1 MSTPDDGAVAAGHSV
16 DPASWR
22 VLFGELMS
30 LVAGRFARVEP
41 RRTAREVVLGL
52 LSPAERKN
60 CWWLAEQAGHGGPQA
75 MQRLLRTAVWDVDA
89 VRDDVRGFVA
99 ARLGDSGG
107 VLIPDETGFLKK
119 GTRSVGVQR
128 QYSGTAGRIENSQ
141 VGVFLSYASPLGRA
155 LIDRRVYLPRSWTGD
170 QERCAAA
177 GIPASVGFATKP
189 ELALDMITGAVAAG
203 TPAAWVASDEL
214 YGDNGAFRAGVAA
227 LGLGYVLAVSC
238 DHRIPAWPG
247 GKRRLRADQV
257 AAALPAGCWH
267 RVSAGTGSKG
277 PRWYDWAW
285 VCVHQP
291 GHSLL
296 IRRGS
301 DGQLAFYRCWSPAPV
316 PLATLARV
324 AGMRWAVEEGFQA
337 AKSQVGLDHYQV
349 RTWTAW
355 HRHVTL
361 AMLALAFLMACA
373 AAAAPAPPADPW
385 HHARHGGPIALTAA
399 EIRRLFNSLII
410 TPLRASVTTPLRAI
424 SHAQHWSHWRR
435 LHQGSARRSHYQHR
449 LTTELGP

>member
-1 MSTPDDGAVAAGHSV
+1 M
-16 DPASWR
+16 
-22 VLFGELMS
+22 LFGELMS

-41 RRTAREVVLGL
+41 RRTARDMVLGL
-52 LSPAERKN
+52 LSAAERKN
-60 CWWLAEQAGHGGPQA
+60 CWWLAEQAGHGDPQA
-75 MQRLLRTAVWDVDA
+75 MQRLLRAAMWDADA

-99 ARLGDSGG
+99 ARLGDRGG

-155 LIDRRVYLPRSWTGD
+155 LIDRRVYLPRSWTD
-170 QERCAAA
+170 DPQRCAAA

-214 YGDNGAFRAGVAA
+214 YGDNGAFRAGVTR

-247 GKRRLRADQV
+247 GKRRLRADRI
-257 AAALPAGCWH
+257 AAVLPRGCWH
-267 RVSAGTGSKG
+267 RISAGTGSKG

-285 VCVHQP
+285 ICAHQP

-301 DGQLAFYRCWSPAPV
+301 DGTLAFYRCWSPTPV

-361 AMLALAFLMACA
+361 AMLALAFLMASA

-385 HHARHGGPIALTAA
+385 HYARHGGPIALTAA
-399 EIRRLFNSLII
+399 EIRRLFNALII
-410 TPLRASVTTPLRAI
+410 TPLRAQLTTQLHAI
-424 SHAQHWSHWRR
+424 SHAQHWSNWRR
-435 LHQGSARRSHYQHR
+435 RHQGQARRSHYQHR